1 MEMLTGILLLVI
13 VVITAATI
21 TAIVVITTLNYEC
34 NNTQAKSEMR
44 YTCCGRNIEPATD
57 DSPDLTS
64 ENEVVFGEIRYPEVE
79 ISPQQFKTVDPL
91 KISFPNPMY
100 PKLSLD
106 NCNAMKEHGDGHF
119 DLCNHTERIH
129 QQPGNNPDKN
139 IPGDTTHPN
148 TVDESHS
155 DFMEQTIKVVL
166 PKSAHSIEDTNL
178 AKHEACAVMESSP
191 SSYYKPPI
199 NDTQSEC
206 SDLTT
211 EEEQVAVVP
220 NPAYNFK
227 ETYAAAQKVVLQ
239 SNPSYGPFIARI

>member
-34 NNTQAKSEMR
+34 NNTQAKSELR

-57 DSPDLTS
+57 DS
-64 ENEVVFGEIRYPEVE
+64 EIEVVFGEIRYPEVA
-79 ISPQQFKTVDPL
+79 ISPQQFRTVDSL
-91 KISFPNPMY
+91 EISFPNA
-100 PKLSLD
+100 KLSLG

-139 IPGDTTHPN
+139 IPGDTKRPN
-148 TVDESHS
+148 IVDESHS

-166 PKSAHSIEDTNL
+166 PKSAPSIEDTNL

-239 SNPSYGPFIARI
+239 PNPSYGPFIARI